1 MQTTLKSAK
10 KPIPLKLDSPAQY
23 LKGIGPKRAKVL
35 ASQEIRTVE
44 DLLYYIPRKYLDR
57 STITPIGQLK
67 VNSVATVVGRVI
79 GYETKKGRV
88 ARFQAVIED
97 KTGSLT
103 LVWFRGINY
112 ITNMFEPGD
121 VIIASGEVRFYYGLQ
136 MAHPEFERISEGD
149 EELIHTGR
157 VIPVYPS
164 SADFKHFGLDSRG
177 LRRILNPLLSKT
189 ESLISEKLPDQVI
202 IELGLMPLPETIR
215 NIHFPDNLEMANKA
229 RQRLAFD
236 EFFFFEL
243 MMALRKKKLN
253 QKQGGIVFKPSDN
266 LVRKLLDQLSFL
278 LTPSQEKV
286 LREISEDMTSTK
298 VMNRLLQGDVGSG
311 KTIVALIAMLVA
323 VENGYQAALM
333 APTEIL
339 AEQHFINIHTLL
351 EKLGLEVVLLTS
363 SVKKN
368 QKENILQKI
377 ENGTVQIIVGTHAL
391 IQESVIFH
399 KLGLVVIDEQHR
411 FGVVQRAKL
420 RKKGILPDV
429 LVMTA
434 TPIPRTL
441 ALTLYGD
448 LDVSIIDQMPPGRKS
463 IRTVWW
469 RKSSPEELYKFLI
482 EEISKGRQAYIVY
495 PLVEESEKADL
506 KAATESF
513 HLLQEKVFP
522 QLKLALIHGR
532 IKSEE
537 REKIMRDFRCGKYD
551 ILVATTVIEVGLDVP
566 NATLMLIEHA
576 DRFGLS
582 QLHQLRGRI
591 GRGEEQ
597 SYCFFLT
604 EGNSSLEAQQRLN
617 TMVSTTDGFKIA
629 EVDLKLRGPGEFF
642 GTRQHGLPDFKI
654 ADLVNDMGLLYQAR
668 EQAFKLIKEDP
679 YLKSEKNWMVKN
691 NLTAKY
697 KNKFS
702 LIEVG

>member
-1 MQTTLKSAK
+1 MQTTLKSVK
-10 KPIPLKLDSPAQY
+10 KTIPLKLDSSVQY

-35 ASQEIRTVE
+35 ASQDIRTVE
-44 DLLYYIPRKYLDR
+44 DMLYYIPRKYLDR

-67 VNSVATVVGRVI
+67 ANSTATVVGKVV
-79 GYETKKGRV
+79 GYEMKKGRST
-88 ARFQAVIED
+88 RFQTLIED
-97 KTGSLT
+97 KTGCLV

-112 ITNMFEPGD
+112 IRNMFEPGD
-121 VIIASGEVRFYYGLQ
+121 VLIASGEVRFYYGLQ
-136 MAHPEFERISEGD
+136 MAHPEFEHISEGD

-157 VIPVYPS
+157 VIPIYPS
-164 SADFKHFGLDSRG
+164 TADFKQFGLDSRG
-177 LRRILNPLLSKT
+177 LRRILNPVLNKT
-189 ESLISEKLPDQVI
+189 ESLISEKLPSRI
-202 IELGLMPLPETIR
+202 ITELGLLPLPQAVK
-215 NIHFPDNLEMANKA
+215 NIHFPDDIDIANKA

-243 MMALRKKKLN
+243 LMALRKKRLN
-253 QKQGGIVFKPSDN
+253 QKQGGIVFKPSDK
-266 LVRKLLDQLSFL
+266 LVRELLDQLSFE

-286 LREISEDMTSTK
+286 VREISGDMTSNR

-311 KTIVALIAMLVA
+311 KTIVALVAMLVA
-323 VENGYQAALM
+323 VESGYQAALM
-333 APTEIL
+333 TPTEIL
-339 AEQHFINIHTLL
+339 AEQHFINIHSLL

-363 SVKKN
+363 SIKKN
-368 QKENILQKI
+368 QRESILQKI
-377 ENGTVQIIVGTHAL
+377 ENGTAQVVVGTHAL
-391 IQESVIFH
+391 IQESVSFS
-399 KLGLVVIDEQHR
+399 KLGLAIIDEQHR
-411 FGVVQRAKL
+411 FGVMQRAMLK
-420 RKKGILPDV
+420 KKGILPDV

-463 IRTVWW
+463 INTILWKKNSR
-469 RKSSPEELYKFLI
+469 EELYQFLT
-482 EEISKGRQAYIVY
+482 EEINKGRQAYIVY

-506 KAATESF
+506 SAATESF
-513 HLLQEKVFP
+513 HLLQEKIFP
-522 QLKLALIHGR
+522 HLKLALIHGR
-532 IKSEE
+532 IKSQQ

-551 ILVATTVIEVGLDVP
+551 ILVATTVIEVGLDVS
-566 NATLMLIEHA
+566 NATLMIIEHA

-591 GRGEEQ
+591 GRGKDQ
-597 SYCFFLT
+597 SYCFLMA
-604 EGNSSLEAQQRLN
+604 ERNLSPEARQRLD

-654 ADLVNDMGLLYQAR
+654 ADLVGDMDLLYQAQQ
-668 EQAFKLIKEDP
+668 QAFKLVEEDP
-679 YLKSEKNWMVKN
+679 YLAREENWMVKN
-691 NLTAKY
+691 NFISKY
-697 KNKFS
+697 KSRLS

>member
-1 MQTTLKSAK
+1 M
-10 KPIPLKLDSPAQY
+10 
-23 LKGIGPKRAKVL
+23 
-35 ASQEIRTVE
+35 AS
-44 DLLYYIPRKYLDR
+44 
-57 STITPIGQLK
+57 
-67 VNSVATVVGRVI
+67 
-79 GYETKKGRV
+79 
-88 ARFQAVIED
+88 
-97 KTGSLT
+97 
-103 LVWFRGINY
+103 
-112 ITNMFEPGD
+112 
-121 VIIASGEVRFYYGLQ
+121 
-136 MAHPEFERISEGD
+136 
-149 EELIHTGR
+149 
-157 VIPVYPS
+157 
-164 SADFKHFGLDSRG
+164 
-177 LRRILNPLLSKT
+177 
-189 ESLISEKLPDQVI
+189 
-202 IELGLMPLPETIR
+202 
-215 NIHFPDNLEMANKA
+215 KA

-253 QKQGGIVFKPSDN
+253 QKQGGIVFKPSDS

-311 KTIVALIAMLVA
+311 KTIVALIAMLIA

-339 AEQHFINIHTLL
+339 AEQHFINIHSLL
-351 EKLGLEVVLLTS
+351 EKLGLGVVLLTS

-391 IQESVIFH
+391 IQESVVFH

-411 FGVVQRAKL
+411 FGVMQRAKL
-420 RKKGILPDV
+420 KKKGILPDV

-448 LDVSIIDQMPPGRKS
+448 LDVSVIDQMPPGRKS
-463 IRTVWW
+463 IRTIWW
-469 RKSSPEELYKFLI
+469 KKRSPEELYKFLI

-513 HLLQEKVFP
+513 HLLQEKIFP

-551 ILVATTVIEVGLDVP
+551 ILVATTVIEVGLDVS

-597 SYCFFLT
+597 SYCFLLT
-604 EGNSSLEAQQRLN
+604 EGNSSLEAHQRLN
-617 TMVSTTDGFKIA
+617 TMVGTTDGFKIA

-642 GTRQHGLPDFKI
+642 GTRQHGLSDFKI
-654 ADLVNDMGLLYQAR
+654 ADLVGDMDLLYQAR
-668 EQAFKLIKEDP
+668 KQAFKLVEEDP
-679 YLKSEKNWMVKN
+679 YLRSERNWMVKN